1 MAEEEDYYKILG
13 VDKSASDA
21 EIKKAY
27 RKLALKYHPDQNK
40 DNPEAEEQFKKVSAA
55 YDILKDPQKRSAYDH
70 YGESAFKAGG
80 AGQGGDF
87 SGFGSAFSDIFE
99 DMFGDFMS
107 GQGGGRGGQTL
118 RGSDVQYTVEL
129 SLEDAFKGK
138 EAKIK
143 IPSISSCDVCNG
155 TGAVDGSQAETCSTC
170 GGAGR
175 VRAQQGFF
183 TIERTCSTCGGA
195 GRFVKNP
202 CKQCGGSGRMRK
214 EKVLKI
220 KIPPGVETGRRIRL
234 AGEGEAGV
242 RGGPSGDLYVLI
254 AVKPHPLFK
263 RDGADLH
270 CRVPIPFTK
279 AALGGKVKVPTIEG
293 IESAVTVKEG
303 TQTGQ
308 QLRLKGKGM
317 TMLNSDARGDLYIR
331 VFVETPV
338 NLNKKQKEIF
348 KNLGET
354 LDKGGA
360 KHSPQSNGF
369 FDKMKNI
376 WEDLKD

>member
-1 MAEEEDYYKILG
+1 MAEEDFYKTLG
-13 VDKSASDA
+13 VSPSASDD

-40 DNPEAEEQFKKVSAA
+40 DNPEAEEKFKEISHA
-55 YDILKDPQKRSAYDH
+55 YDILKDPKKKAAYDRF
-70 YGESAFKAGG
+70 GDAAF
-80 AGQGGDF
+80 QGGGPRGTGDF
-87 SGFGSAFSDIFE
+87 GGFGGTFSDIFE

-107 GQGGGRGGQTL
+107 GSQGGGRNASM

-143 IPSISSCDVCNG
+143 IPSVSVCDACNG
-155 TGAVDGSQAETCSTC
+155 TGATEGTNVENCSTC
-170 GGAGR
+170 NGTGR
-175 VRAQQGFF
+175 IRVQQGFF
-183 TIERTCSTCGGA
+183 TIERTCTTCGGE
-195 GRFVKNP
+195 GRIIKSP
-202 CKQCGGSGRMRK
+202 CKKCGGSGRMRK

-220 KIPPGVETGRRIRL
+220 RIPAGVETGRRIRL

-242 RGGPSGDLYVLI
+242 RGGQPGDLYVLI
-254 AVKPHPLFK
+254 SVKPHPLFK

-270 CRVPIPFTK
+270 CRVPIPFTT
-279 AALGGKVKVPTIEG
+279 ATLGGSLEVPTIEG
-293 IESAVTVKEG
+293 SKSSITVHEG

-308 QLRLKGKGM
+308 QLRVKGKGM
-317 TMLNSDARGDLYIR
+317 SILNSEARGNLYIE

-338 NLNKKQKEIF
+338 NLNKKQKDILKQF
-348 KNLGET
+348 SDT
-354 LDKGGA
+354 VDKAGA
-360 KHSPQSNGF
+360 KHAPQSNGF

-376 WEDLKD
+376 WEDLKE